1 MNIYVK
7 AFLITVLVFIFGLF
21 VGLNIERFMLS
32 NLEKRSSSVESSIR
46 DIELEL
52 LYFQGLGEKDSCT
65 FLKEVV
71 RKTNN
76 MLDVMADQLG
86 SYNENDILF
95 TSGQIADMK
104 ATYTSLLIKDWIL
117 QDRIKKECNSTVVS
131 VLFFYSTKDC
141 DDCVVQGDVLTLL
154 KDMFKDRLMVFP
166 LDVDVDS
173 DMIGILMSKFG
184 VKSTPSLVVNG
195 RLYSGI
201 VQKDKLK
208 NSICSELPGA
218 PECA

>member
-7 AFLITVLVFIFGLF
+7 AFLITVLVFVFGLF

-86 SYNENDILF
+86 SYNEKDILF
-95 TSGQIADMK
+95 TSGQIADVK

-141 DDCVVQGDVLTLL
+141 DDCVLQGDVLTLL
-154 KDMFKDRLMVFP
+154 KDVFKDRLMVFP
-166 LDVDVDS
+166 LDVGVDS

-195 RLYSGI
+195 QLYSGI
-201 VQKDKLK
+201 MQKDKLK
-208 NSICSELPGA
+208 NSVCSELPGA

>member
-95 TSGQIADMK
+95 TSGQIADVK

-201 VQKDKLK
+201 MQKDRLK
-208 NSICSELPGA
+208 SIICSELPGA

>member
-86 SYNENDILF
+86 SYNEKDILF
-95 TSGQIADMK
+95 TSGQIADVK
-104 ATYTSLLIKDWIL
+104 ATYTSLLMKDWIL

-141 DDCVVQGDVLTLL
+141 DDCVVQGDVMTLL

-184 VKSTPSLVVNG
+184 AKSTPSLVVND

-201 VQKDKLK
+201 MQKDRLK
-208 NSICSELPGA
+208 SIICSELPGA

>member
-32 NLEKRSSSVESSIR
+32 NLESRSSSIESSIR

-86 SYNENDILF
+86 SYNEKDILF
-95 TSGQIADMK
+95 TSGQIADVK

-154 KDMFKDRLMVFP
+154 KDTFKDKLMVFP

-173 DMIGILMSKFG
+173 NMVDILMSKYG
-184 VKSTPSLVVNG
+184 VKSEPSLVING
-195 RLYSGI
+195 QLYSSI
-201 VQKDKLK
+201 MQKDRLK
-208 NSICSELPGA
+208 SIICSGLPGA